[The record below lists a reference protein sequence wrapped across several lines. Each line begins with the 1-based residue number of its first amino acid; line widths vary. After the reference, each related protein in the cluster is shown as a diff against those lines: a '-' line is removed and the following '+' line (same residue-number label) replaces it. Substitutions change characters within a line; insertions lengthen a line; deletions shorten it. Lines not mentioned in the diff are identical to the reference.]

1 MHTRAASWLRH
12 RLGRAAVLSYA
23 LALLLPGPGLWLR
36 RPHPLPPTNLALHT
50 APLLLSLVLFSA
62 GLQVPFRALGPLLR
76 RPTGLLAGLVLH
88 LAIPLAVVPFIAFLL
103 RRTPDTD
110 GGSGLL
116 TAMILVVAMPVA
128 AGATVWTDKGDGDQ
142 PTMVGLVLASTLLS
156 PLTTPLLLATLSPL
170 LSGGYAQTL
179 TAIARLA
186 EGGAALTP
194 VVLPCAAGLLG
205 ALVLPSRWLSRL
217 VTAVAPSAMAGS
229 LVLTYV
235 NASGAL
241 GSVLTRPRPQ
251 LFAAA
256 LAVAA
261 LVCLLSFALG
271 RAAARILR
279 LEAGTASSL
288 TLACGMNNSS
298 ASAVLITAS
307 LPDKPHLLLPVL
319 AYGLLQKT
327 AANRIVTRL
336 RPAPSPT
343 AGA

>member
-12 RLGRAAVLSYA
+12 RLGRAVVLSYA
-23 LALLLPGPGLWLR
+23 LALLLPSPGLWLR
-36 RPHPLPPTNLALHT
+36 HPHPLPPSHLTLHT
-50 APLLLSLVLFSA
+50 PALLLSLVLFSA
-62 GLQVPFRALGPLLR
+62 GLQVPVRALGSLLR
-76 RPTGLLAGLVLH
+76 HPKALLAGLVLH
-88 LAIPLAVVPFIAFLL
+88 LVIPLAVVPLVAFLL

-128 AGATVWTDKGDGDQ
+128 AGATVWTDKGEGDQ

-156 PLTTPLLLATLSPL
+156 PLTTPVLLATLSPL
-170 LSGGYAQTL
+170 LSGGYAHTL
-179 TAIARLA
+179 TGAGRLA
-186 EGGAALTP
+186 GSGVALTS

-205 ALVLPSRWLSRL
+205 ALVLPPRPLGRL
-217 VTAVAPSAMAGS
+217 VMTVAPAAMAGS

-241 GSVLTRPRPQ
+241 GSVLTRPRPL

-256 LAVAA
+256 LGVAA
-261 LVCLLSFALG
+261 LVCLLSFTLG
-271 RAAARILR
+271 RAAARLLR
-279 LEAGTASSL
+279 LEAGAASAL

-298 ASAVLITAS
+298 ASAVLITTS

-327 AANRIVTRL
+327 AANRIVTQP
-336 RPAPSPT
+336 RPAPLAAS
-343 AGA
+343 A